1 VISDST
7 RRFSSRVDNYK
18 RYRPGYPV
26 EVFGVLRAAGAL
38 RPDSVVADIGSG
50 TGIFSA
56 LLLENGHQVFAVEPN
71 EPMRAAAEE
80 RFTAEENFTSVPG
93 TAEATTLP
101 AASIDLITSAQAFH
115 WFDREPTRAEF
126 ARILR
131 PGGWVAL
138 IWNERQLDSTPLLR
152 AYESLLREFGRD
164 YLAVRHQELGLEKV
178 RRFFGHDDVQLTVL
192 KNAQSFDYAGLE
204 GRLLSSSYAPESGQ
218 PSHAPMLARLRAIFD
233 EHADGGT
240 VELRYD
246 TQVYCAQIKPL

>member
-1 VISDST
+1 VIGDST
-7 RRFSSRVDNYK
+7 RRFSSRVENYQ
-18 RYRPGYPV
+18 RYRPGYPQ
-26 EVFGVLRAAGAL
+26 EVLAVLRAAGAL
-38 RPDSVVADIGSG
+38 RPDSVVADVGSG

-56 LLLENGHQVFAVEPN
+56 LLLANGHQVFGVEPN
-71 EPMRAAAEE
+71 GPMRAVAEE
-80 RFTAEENFTSVPG
+80 RFAGDRNFASVPG

-101 AASIDLITSAQAFH
+101 AGSIGLITSAQAFH

-152 AYESLLREFGRD
+152 AYENLLREFGRD
-164 YLAVRHQELGLEKV
+164 YLAVRHQELDLEKV
-178 RRFFGHDDVQLTVL
+178 RDFFGHDDVQLTVL

-204 GRLLSSSYAPESGQ
+204 GRLLSSSYAPESGH
-218 PSHAPMLARLRAIFD
+218 PNHAPMLAQLRAIFD
-233 EHADGGT
+233 EHANGGA

-246 TQVYCAQIKPL
+246 TKVYCGQL